1 MSLRWYIWG
10 GHNNIC
16 GGCSNF
22 LGMFTNICGSA
33 FVNKIIHQMSL
44 IKGVIIIPAI
54 SKFTKVHDRTIT
66 CKCVTKLLLDLKP
79 TKAAGPIN

>member
-1 MSLRWYIWG
+1 VVAANFWECLLIYVVVHSLI
-10 GHNNIC
+10 
-16 GGCSNF
+16 
-22 LGMFTNICGSA
+22 
-33 FVNKIIHQMSL
+33 KIIHQMSL

>member
-1 MSLRWYIWG
+1 MVIIIYVVVGSK
-10 GHNNIC
+10 
-16 GGCSNF
+16 F